1 MNYYAPLGLAREPF
15 SNSPDPNFLY
25 DSVQHASCLQQLE
38 ISVRLRR
45 GLCVVT
51 GEIGTGKTTLCRRF
65 VRHLAQSPEVA
76 VNLLLDPF
84 FPSAEAFLRVLFG
97 FFTGREAAPGLDVW
111 RLKEGIKKAL
121 FRLGVREGRLPVLI
135 IDEGQ
140 KLTAEC
146 LELLRELLNYETN
159 AQKLLQIVVFAQRE
173 IEPVLEEM
181 RNLLDRVNCYHRLR
195 PLDFSETRAMIRFRL
210 TEAAADKGAPPDLF
224 SDLACWAV
232 HRASGGYPRR
242 IVRLCHKVVLELLI
256 RRKSRASWR
265 LVRACVGQERRQVR
279 RAFSH
284 AVIALSVF
292 FLACAGVWAMYRFDL
307 GGVRQNRTIAG
318 LTEAAARILPAEPGR
333 EVRRPVVEQPAAP
346 APASVAEVRPA
357 PIPSA
362 APAAAAA
369 PATRPEEPVMLGGV
383 RLEQGELVREVV
395 RDVYGAA
402 GDDLLALVLA
412 ANPGLKSADE
422 FRPGLELRLPEPPEN
437 RDPAFKRLIWVQ
449 VARAAN
455 LDKAYAELRK
465 LGHLSAPLRILA
477 WRGKGQDAEFSV
489 VAETPFLS
497 EAPALALIGSLP
509 GKLKDEARMLQFAR
523 KDGRFLGSLDATTLR
538 LAKGGQ

>member
-1 MNYYAPLGLAREPF
+1 VNYYAPLGLAREPF

-65 VRHLAQSPEVA
+65 VRHLSQSPEIA
-76 VNLLLDPF
+76 VHLLLDPL
-84 FPSAEAFLRVLFG
+84 FPSGEAFLRVLFG
-97 FFTGREAAPGLDVW
+97 FFTGREPAPGVDVW

-140 KLTAEC
+140 KLTPEC

-195 PLDFSETRAMIRFRL
+195 PLDFAETRAMIRFRL
-210 TEAAADKGAPPDLF
+210 TEAAADKSAPPDLF
-224 SDLACWAV
+224 SGLACWAV

-256 RRKSRASWR
+256 RRKGRAGWR

-284 AVIALSVF
+284 AVIALSVLF
-292 FLACAGVWAMYRFDL
+292 MACAGVWALYRFDL

-318 LTEAAARILPAEPGR
+318 LTEAAARILPAEPAR
-333 EVRRPVVEQPAAP
+333 EVRRPVSEPVTETPAAPVVAP
-346 APASVAEVRPA
+346 APAEQE
-357 PIPSA
+357 
-362 APAAAAA
+362 APAASA
-369 PATRPEEPVMLGGV
+369 PSREEPAVLGTL
-383 RLEQGELVREVV
+383 RLEQGELPREVV

-402 GDDLLALVLA
+402 SDELLALVLA
-412 ANPGLKSADE
+412 ANPGLKSPDE
-422 FRPGLELRLPEPPEN
+422 SRPGLEIRLPEPPEN

-449 VARAAN
+449 LARAGS
-455 LDKAYAELRK
+455 LDKAYAELRR
-465 LGHLSAPLRILA
+465 LGRLSTPLRLLV
-477 WRGKGQDAEFSV
+477 WRGRGQGAEFSV

-497 EAPALALIGSLP
+497 ESPALALIGSLP
-509 GKLKDEARMLQFAR
+509 VGLKDEARMLQFAR
-523 KDGRFLGSLDATTLR
+523 KDGRFLGRLDATTLR
-538 LAKGGQ
+538 LVKNGG